1 LQLWHVGR
9 VAHPDYE
16 LQKQTGK
23 PVPGPSAIGARG
35 GQFYDLPGKPGYITP
50 TAIEDPRTIV
60 EEYAQATRNAKKAG
74 FDGVELHNANGYLP
88 NQFLENHSNHR
99 TDRYGGSVEK
109 RMTFSLEILDEI
121 FKVYPRTRVGIK
133 LSPSG
138 GYNDMGPVDEK
149 VDAKHASYQAT
160 LDQYVPFIKKLDSL
174 GLGYI
179 QIMRPGFGATQYEDG
194 KERGYEDLD
203 IFKEFRPL
211 VKNAK
216 VIILRILPKVVL
228 CKLQIHPRR
237 SRGTHRSRESRCH
250 CFRETIHL

>member
-1 LQLWHVGR
+1 MGR

-23 PVPGPSAIGARG
+23 PVPGPSAVGARG
-35 GQFYDLPGKPGYITP
+35 GTFYDLPGKPGYITP
-50 TAIEDPRTIV
+50 HEIENPREIV
-60 EEYAQATRNAKKAG
+60 EEYTHATRNCKKAG

-109 RMTFSLEILDEI
+109 RMTFSLEILEEI
-121 FKVYPRTRVGIK
+121 FKVYPPHRVGIK

-138 GYNDMGPVDEK
+138 GYNDMGPVDENR
-149 VDAKHASYQAT
+149 DTKHASYEAT
-160 LDQYVPFIKKLDSL
+160 LEQYVPFVKKLDSL

-179 QIMRPGFGATQYEDG
+179 QIMRPGFGTMKYDE
-194 KERGYEDLD
+194 KPRGLQELD
-203 IFKEFRPL
+203 IFKELRPH

-216 VIILRILPKVVL
+216 VLFL
-228 CKLQIHPRR
+228 LQFV
-237 SRGTHRSRESRCH
+237 SDN
-250 CFRETIHL
+250 